1 MTEALVRG
9 EILPFHMILQDSV
22 LVTIVNSNGE
32 DVFIKGHKQ
41 GRVLFNIV
49 TSNREDLFIKGHKQV
64 WVCVNTVTS
73 NREDVIIK
81 QDRVLNKIMN
91 STGEDVVI

>member
-1 MTEALVRG
+1 MTEALVQG

-41 GRVLFNIV
+41 GRV
-49 TSNREDLFIKGHKQV
+49 R
-64 WVCVNTVTS
+64 VNTVTS